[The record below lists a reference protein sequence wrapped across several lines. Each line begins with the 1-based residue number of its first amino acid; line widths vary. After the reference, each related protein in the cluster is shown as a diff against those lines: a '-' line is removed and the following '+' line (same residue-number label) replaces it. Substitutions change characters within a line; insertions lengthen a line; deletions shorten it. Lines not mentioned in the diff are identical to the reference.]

1 MKKIIKQGKE
11 KASAGYKATPTPS
24 TKTAETQA
32 KDQLKPTGIKVDEA
46 RGHQTL
52 RSGFFQTR
60 HSEKK

>member
-11 KASAGYKATPTPS
+11 KASAGSKATPTPS
-24 TKTAETQA
+24 TKTAVTQA
-32 KDQLKPTGIKVDEA
+32 NDQLKPTDIKVDEA